1 MADNTLD
8 VRIKQKYDTE
18 ANWNSKNPV
27 LLEGEVGYIPDG
39 RFKVGN
45 GTSTWSQLS
54 YNKAEPTTHTH
65 TKSQITDFP
74 TSLKNPNVL
83 TIQGNGTTLT
93 NGTYDGSAAKTVN
106 ITPSSIGAV
115 STSEFQNQ
123 LNKKIDIAQGAEN
136 YGKILAIN
144 ESGNAV
150 TMTAPESTDITY
162 DETKGRL
169 VISSKSNLPGNT
181 GVDPTL
187 SVSGEAADAKV
198 TGMLKSRVDALTSL
212 KEGST
217 TGDAELQDIRVGSD
231 GTLYSSAGESVRT
244 QISALKGD
252 LEYYRTNNVDMRLNI
267 KFADGGISGNGVYV
281 DSDISS
287 RMNYRSFDTPVI
299 IVSLATTSIYKKQ
312 GTNITPVWQNV
323 STSYPLIKFI
333 NDIDAEYALSVRTKN
348 PKENVFIYTIDSMEY
363 DQNYNTSVNIPLD
376 FMGYASYTK
385 GDDGTLKINN
395 PNENIFNKFNP
406 INVKRNGYLE
416 FSNPSNVACVVIK
429 TDENLNVLDNMSKSD
444 SEFRFDVDKGYLYW
458 FYIYDRDAKFKNNTS
473 NIDVL
478 LNYTP
483 KAFEY
488 HDDSKLINIE
498 LKYEIGT
505 IDGAGGLVSS
515 DKVIRTNAISVKK
528 NKLVIC
534 TFPTSITSKVCATI
548 DDSTNKPID
557 TMMYSSYSFFAEK
570 DEDVRFTFY
579 KQDLSTITDVS
590 EMPIDDIKIMIFDA
604 DANDINVY
612 APNSRRKGN
621 FLIDGVNG
629 QRLLQALFNSLDSL
643 KVNIMGGDYYVS
655 EIYTTG
661 KSKSKAYLYT
671 NENWTEYVK
680 VIEFI
685 GEQPARTGYNN
696 AVRFHIPDTENADAF
711 MLATRKGTA
720 LDSTLLS
727 QCVCHVENICCI
739 GEDYTQDFVY
749 FDLTHAQGS
758 MIEHCEVRGDGS
770 LKGLQVLDTMPNENC
785 VGIRVG
791 YGSNNGI
798 QNYVK
803 HCMCYAVGIGF
814 SNCGEHYIMEDN
826 LAHHC
831 KIGFSFGD
839 RLTRGNFEHPNIMIG
854 CSIEGCYRLMLLSK
868 YGATEESEVDNARNT
883 LICIGL
889 STETKWE
896 YPKDDSRYNDG
907 IFYRTLPIKE
917 MIKGNYRGR
926 IEADYDGNS
935 LFEADGSGKNMTQ
948 TRYY

>member
-1 MADNTLD
+1 MSFEGTLQD
-8 VRIKQKYDTE
+8 FTVNMQGPELEYARIEVQQGDTASRRVRIHLKDFGGADFKIPYGATAVFCINKSDGHKVYDACEIEDESTVIVTLSNQAIACAGRQKAQIYLSKDGWDIKTQTFTVNVPRAIYTDDAIKSSDEFGILSELIAEYE
-18 ANWNSKNPV
+18 AIVDSAGQSAV
-27 LLEGEVGYIPDG
+27 
-39 RFKVGN
+39 
-45 GTSTWSQLS
+45 
-54 YNKAEPTTHTH
+54 
-65 TKSQITDFP
+65 
-74 TSLKNPNVL
+74 
-83 TIQGNGTTLT
+83 
-93 NGTYDGSAAKTVN
+93 SAADSAAAAEAARQDIEESLGQISENKDN
-106 ITPSSIGAV
+106 IT
-115 STSEFQNQ
+115 E
-123 LNKKIDIAQGAEN
+123 
-136 YGKILAIN
+136 
-144 ESGNAV
+144 
-150 TMTAPESTDITY
+150 
-162 DETKGRL
+162 
-169 VISSKSNLPGNT
+169 
-181 GVDPTL
+181 
-187 SVSGEAADAKV
+187 
-198 TGMLKSRVDALTSL
+198 
-212 KEGST
+212 
-217 TGDAELQDIRVGSD
+217 
-231 GTLYSSAGESVRT
+231 
-244 QISALKGD
+244 LKGD

-287 RMNYRSFDTPVI
+287 RMNYRSFDAPVI
-299 IVSLATTSIYKKQ
+299 IVSLVTISIYKKQ

-323 STSYPLIKFI
+323 SVSYPLINFI

-429 TDENLNVLDNMSKSD
+429 TDENLNVLDKMSKSD

-498 LKYEIGT
+498 LKYEIGA

-515 DKVIRTNAISVKK
+515 DKVIRTNVISVKK

-590 EMPIDDIKIMIFDA
+590 EMPIDDIKVMIFDA

-612 APNSRRKGN
+612 APNSRHKGN
-621 FLIDGVNG
+621 ILIDGVNG
-629 QRLLQALFNSLDSL
+629 QRILQALFNSLDSI